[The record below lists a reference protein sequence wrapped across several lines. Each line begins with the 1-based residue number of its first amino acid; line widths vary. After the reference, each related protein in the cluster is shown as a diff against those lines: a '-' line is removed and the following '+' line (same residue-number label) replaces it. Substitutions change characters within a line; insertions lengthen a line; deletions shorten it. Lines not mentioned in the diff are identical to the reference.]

1 MAILILRL
9 QNAKCYL
16 NRTFG
21 AATLL
26 FFRVTESETCGRRA
40 FAI

>member
-1 MAILILRL
+1 MAILICVGKM
-9 QNAKCYL
+9 QNAIL

-26 FFRVTESETCGRRA
+26 FFRVTESEMCGRRV